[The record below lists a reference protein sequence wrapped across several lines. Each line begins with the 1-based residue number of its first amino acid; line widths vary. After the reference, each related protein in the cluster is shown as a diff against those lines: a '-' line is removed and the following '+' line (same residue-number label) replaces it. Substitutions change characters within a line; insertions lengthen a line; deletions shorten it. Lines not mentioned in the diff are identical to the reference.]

1 MGHVFDSR
9 MKYKLQKYAEIDLD
23 ALFENFYDTMLSTP
37 DFSGFFKDQ
46 AQIRSLIKRQKQ
58 FLLDTIPLTDE
69 EIKKR
74 YITLGEYHD
83 QIKVPFV
90 DYLAGLRILEQGL
103 IQALLV
109 RNEPLEILEITF
121 HFFKLIRSAT
131 AKGYLN
137 KLLESDIEDI
147 NHYLA
152 HVQRTS
158 EIDTILATD
167 RVIWLKN
174 VIIAI
179 KYEDRAAAP
188 APQIPQDIIDTIM
201 TSVKGDAALARYAI
215 EMADRMEMTARNI
228 FYFLDRGSYEEV
240 LPLYRELM
248 SIYKLTLMLTNL
260 ATLASSDKELV
271 ASTARLEGALDSM
284 SDTVF
289 ISDSEGRLIHF
300 NNTFVRFHQF
310 NNKQECTQKLA
321 EFPNFFD
328 VYSSSGE
335 LLPFDQWMVP
345 RALKGEADTN
355 VELTLRRK
363 DSGETRIWSY
373 NYAPIRDRHGVIVGT
388 VVTGRD
394 ITERKQAENQLR
406 IAATAFESQQGMIV
420 IDIDGN
426 ILQANHAFTSITG
439 FSAEEAIGK
448 NLHILSSDQYD
459 KAFYTAMW
467 DCINDTGGWEGKVWN
482 QRKNGEIYPGHLTIT
497 EVKKENGNLT
507 NYVVTLTDISVSMA
521 AEQEIHQLAFY
532 DHLTGL
538 PNRRLLTDR
547 LHQAFASSA
556 RSGADGALLYIDLD
570 NFKTV
575 NDTLGH
581 SKGDLL
587 LQEAATRLRCCIREE
602 DTVARLGGDEFMV
615 MLVGLSEQN
624 IEAAAQAELVGNK
637 ILLALNEP
645 YQLEAHRYH
654 CSSSIGITLFNAH
667 QMEADGL
674 LQQADI
680 AMYQAKKEG
689 RNTLRF
695 FDQKMQE
702 NIAARALLERDLRV
716 AIAYQHFELYFQI
729 QMDSTSRPSGVE
741 ALIRWNHPELGQV
754 SPKQFIPLA
763 EETGLILQI
772 GNWVLDTACAH
783 IKAWQQDASTR
794 NLVLSVNVSAKQF
807 YQADFISQ
815 VQATLSHYAIN
826 PKLLKLEL
834 TESLLLESIEN
845 TITTMS
851 ALKDLGIQFALDDFG
866 TGYSS
871 LQYLKRLPLDQLKID
886 RSFVDDIVSD
896 LHDQSIVRTIIAMAQ
911 SLELEVIAEGVET
924 EQQWRLLLNSGC
936 THFQGYLFGRPV
948 PLEEFETLLK
958 KV

>member
-1 MGHVFDSR
+1 

-23 ALFENFYDTMLSTP
+23 GLFENFYDTMLSTP
-37 DFSGFFKDQ
+37 EFSGFFKDQ

-103 IQALLV
+103 IQALVV

-174 VIIAI
+174 VINAI
-179 KYEDRAAAP
+179 KFEDRATAP
-188 APQIPQDIIDTIM
+188 APQIPLDIIDTIM

-228 FYFLDRGSYEEV
+228 FYFLDRGSYEDV

-260 ATLASSDKELV
+260 ATIASSDKELLV
-271 ASTARLEGALDSM
+271 STAKLEGALDSM
-284 SDTVF
+284 SDAVF
-289 ISDSEGRLIHF
+289 ISDSEGRLINF
-300 NNTFVRFHQF
+300 NNAFARFHKF
-310 NNKQECTQKLA
+310 KNKDKCAKVLA
-321 EFPNFFD
+321 EFPEFLD
-328 VYSSSGE
+328 AYSSSGE
-335 LLPFDQWMVP
+335 RLPLEQWTVP
-345 RALKGEADTN
+345 RALRGETDTN
-355 VELTLRRK
+355 VEFTLRHK
-363 DSGETRIWSY
+363 DTGETWIWSY
-373 NYAPIRDRHGVIVGT
+373 NYGPIRDSHGVIVGT
-388 VVTGRD
+388 VVTGHD
-394 ITERKQAENQLR
+394 ITERKQTEYQLR
-406 IAATAFESQQGMIV
+406 IAATVFESQQGMIV
-420 IDIDGN
+420 IDVDGN
-426 ILQANHAFTSITG
+426 ILQVNRAFTSITG

-448 NLHILSSDQYD
+448 NLHLLSSDQHD

-482 QRKNGEIYPGHLTIT
+482 QRKDGEIYPVHLIIT
-497 EVKKENGNLT
+497 AVKDKDGNLT
-507 NYVVTLTDISVSMA
+507 NYVATLTDISMSMA
-521 AEQEIHQLAFY
+521 AEQEIEQLAFY
-532 DHLTGL
+532 DPLTGL
-538 PNRRLLTDR
+538 PNRRLFTDR

-556 RSGADGALLYIDLD
+556 RSGHDGALLYIDLD

-581 SKGDLL
+581 CMGDLL
-587 LQEAATRLRCCIREE
+587 LQEVATRLRYCVREG

-615 MLVGLSEQN
+615 MLVGLSVQN

-637 ILLALNEP
+637 ILLALSEP

-654 CSSSIGITLFNAH
+654 CSSSIGITLFNVH
-667 QMEADGL
+667 QMGADEL

-680 AMYQAKKEG
+680 AMYQAKKDG

-695 FDQKMQE
+695 FGQKMHE
-702 NIAARALLERDLRV
+702 NITARVSLESDLRA
-716 AIAYQHFELYFQI
+716 AIACQQFQLYFQV
-729 QMDSTSRPSGVE
+729 QMDNTSNPSEAE
-741 ALIRWNHPELGQV
+741 ALIRWNHPERGQV
-754 SPKQFIPLA
+754 SPAQFIPLA

-783 IKAWQQDASTR
+783 IKAWEQDASTR

-807 YQADFISQ
+807 HQADFISQ
-815 VQATLSHYAIN
+815 VQASLHRYAIN

-834 TESLLLESIEN
+834 TESLLLERVES
-845 TITTMS
+845 TITTMCS
-851 ALKDLGIQFALDDFG
+851 LKELGVQFSLDDFG

-886 RSFVDDIVSD
+886 QSFVDDIVTD
-896 LHDQSIVRTIIAMAQ
+896 FHDQSIVRTIIAMAQ

-924 EQQWRLLLNSGC
+924 EEQWRLLLHNGC

-948 PLEEFETLLK
+948 PLEEFESFLK

>member
-1 MGHVFDSR
+1 

-23 ALFENFYDTMLSTP
+23 GLFENFYDTMLSTP
-37 DFSGFFKDQ
+37 EFSGFFKDQ

-103 IQALLV
+103 IQALVV

-174 VIIAI
+174 VINAI
-179 KYEDRAAAP
+179 KFEDRATAP
-188 APQIPQDIIDTIM
+188 APQIPLDIIDTIM

-228 FYFLDRGSYEEV
+228 FYFLDRGSYEDV

-260 ATLASSDKELV
+260 ATIASSDKELLV
-271 ASTARLEGALDSM
+271 STAKLEGALDSM
-284 SDTVF
+284 SDAVF
-289 ISDSEGRLIHF
+289 ISDSEGRLINF
-300 NNTFVRFHQF
+300 NNAFARFHKF
-310 NNKQECTQKLA
+310 KNKDKCAKVLA
-321 EFPNFFD
+321 EFPEFLD
-328 VYSSSGE
+328 AYSSSGE
-335 LLPFDQWMVP
+335 RLPLEQWTVP
-345 RALKGEADTN
+345 RALRGETDTN
-355 VELTLRRK
+355 VEFTLRHK
-363 DSGETRIWSY
+363 DTGETWIWSY
-373 NYAPIRDRHGVIVGT
+373 NYGPIRDSHGVIVGT
-388 VVTGRD
+388 VVTGHD
-394 ITERKQAENQLR
+394 ITERKQTEYQLR
-406 IAATAFESQQGMIV
+406 IAATVFESQQGMIV
-420 IDIDGN
+420 IDVDGN
-426 ILQANHAFTSITG
+426 ILQVNRAFTSITG

-448 NLHILSSDQYD
+448 NLHLLSSDQHD

-482 QRKNGEIYPGHLTIT
+482 QRKDGEIYPVHLIIT
-497 EVKKENGNLT
+497 AVKDKDGNLT
-507 NYVVTLTDISVSMA
+507 NYVATLTDISMSMA
-521 AEQEIHQLAFY
+521 AEQEIEQLAFY
-532 DHLTGL
+532 DPLTGL
-538 PNRRLLTDR
+538 PNRRLFTDR

-556 RSGADGALLYIDLD
+556 RSGHDGALLYIDLD

-581 SKGDLL
+581 CMGDLL
-587 LQEAATRLRCCIREE
+587 LQEVATRLRYCVREG

-615 MLVGLSEQN
+615 MLVGLSVQN

-637 ILLALNEP
+637 ILLALSEP

-654 CSSSIGITLFNAH
+654 CSSSIGITLFNVH
-667 QMEADGL
+667 QMGADEL

-680 AMYQAKKEG
+680 AMYQAKKDG

-695 FDQKMQE
+695 FGQKMHE
-702 NIAARALLERDLRV
+702 NITARVSLESDLRA
-716 AIAYQHFELYFQI
+716 AIACQQFQLYFQV
-729 QMDSTSRPSGVE
+729 QMDNTSNPSGAE
-741 ALIRWNHPELGQV
+741 ALIRWNHPERGQV
-754 SPKQFIPLA
+754 SPAQFIPLA

-783 IKAWQQDASTR
+783 IKAWEQDASTR

-807 YQADFISQ
+807 HQADFISQ
-815 VQATLSHYAIN
+815 VQASLHRYAIN

-834 TESLLLESIEN
+834 TESLLLERVES
-845 TITTMS
+845 TITTMCS
-851 ALKDLGIQFALDDFG
+851 LKELGVQFSLDDFG

-886 RSFVDDIVSD
+886 QSFVDDIVTD
-896 LHDQSIVRTIIAMAQ
+896 FHDQSIVRTIIAMAQ

-924 EQQWRLLLNSGC
+924 EEQWRLLLHNGC

-948 PLEEFETLLK
+948 PLEEFESFLK